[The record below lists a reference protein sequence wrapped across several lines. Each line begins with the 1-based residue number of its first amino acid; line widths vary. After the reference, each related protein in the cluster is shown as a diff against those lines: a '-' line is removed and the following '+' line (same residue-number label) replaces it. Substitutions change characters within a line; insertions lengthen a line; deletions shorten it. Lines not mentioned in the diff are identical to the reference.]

1 MKTTALLSAEDF
13 AVVAPLLGPCEL
25 VKGEI
30 VPMSPAGARHS
41 EVVARATFL
50 LQRHNRAHEL
60 GRVFAGEAGIIVA
73 RRPDTVRGAG
83 VAFVSYQRLPRHI
96 KPTDAFVEAAPELVI
111 EVFGRDVT
119 WEKMDAKVAEYHTHG
134 VDLVWVLDPHTL
146 TLRAYPRGDA
156 PYVLRD
162 SDIASA
168 DPVMPGFS
176 VRVAEFFE
184 D

>member
-13 AVVAPLLGPCEL
+13 AVVAPFLGPCEL

-30 VPMSPAGARHS
+30 VPMSPAGRRHS
-41 EVVARATFL
+41 RVVTRAAFLLETHSRTHELGQVLTGEAGVVVAR
-50 LQRHNRAHEL
+50 Q
-60 GRVFAGEAGIIVA
+60 
-73 RRPDTVRGAG
+73 PDTVRGAD
-83 VAFVSYQRLPRHI
+83 VAFVSFQRLPRSV
-96 KPTDAFVEAAPELVI
+96 KPTDAFVEVAPELVI

-119 WEKMDAKVAEYHTHG
+119 WEKMETKVAEYHAHG

-146 TLRAYPRGDA
+146 TLRGYPRGSS
-156 PYVLRD
+156 PYLLRD
-162 SDIASA
+162 TDVANA
-168 DPVMPGFS
+168 DPAMAGFS